1 MFSRV
6 VEGFDLPK
14 KNTVTIS
21 PYELLCSHDVDK
33 DRKKKSGSLFRSL
46 LQEHFR
52 KGRLLLLTREFT
64 SSSRS
69 TKPFPLSSMSMNSCS
84 TAAAPEEGRGTKEQ
98 GKTVFQLFQ
107 EGISRSQLN
116 LKHAR

>member
-1 MFSRV
+1 
-6 VEGFDLPK
+6 
-14 KNTVTIS
+14 
-21 PYELLCSHDVDK
+21 
-33 DRKKKSGSLFRSL
+33 
-46 LQEHFR
+46 
-52 KGRLLLLTREFT
+52 
-64 SSSRS
+64 
-69 TKPFPLSSMSMNSCS
+69 MSMNSCS